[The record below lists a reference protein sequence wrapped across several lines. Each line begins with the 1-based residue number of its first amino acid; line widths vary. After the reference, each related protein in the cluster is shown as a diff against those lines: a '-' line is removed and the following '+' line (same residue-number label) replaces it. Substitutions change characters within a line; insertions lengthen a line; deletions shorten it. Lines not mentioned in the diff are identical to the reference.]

1 MITPIIERTSVAGLP
16 LEPGADLRG
25 ANLSGRRIEF
35 VSLRGAQLDG
45 ANLDGARLQFVDLTG
60 ASLMNASM
68 RRTELWSVQARSACF
83 AGVRA
88 DESHWHFV
96 DLSRTDFSAA
106 RVGEALLRSCS
117 MRRATFASAD
127 LSDAALAQCDCRDAD
142 FTDAN
147 LAGVDTL
154 GSIFSGARLGSAR
167 GWTIA
172 REAVVEVLRRELDN
186 DPARARLFGAIAIN
200 RDWCWDEWAVMA
212 EHDPAG
218 LTVVTGILAKY
229 PASGCLEALNAAIA
243 KAKDAASPSAG
254 QDPRAGLAAGDQRH
268 RQ

>member
-1 MITPIIERTSVAGLP
+1 MITPIIERPSVAGLP

-25 ANLSGRRIEF
+25 ANLSGQRIKF

-60 ASLMNASM
+60 ASLVNASM

-88 DESHWHFV
+88 DGSSWHFV

-106 RVGEALLRSCS
+106 RVRESLLRSCS
-117 MRRATFASAD
+117 MRRTTFASAD
-127 LSDAALAQCDCRDAD
+127 LGDAALAQCDCRDAD

-154 GSIFSGARLGSAR
+154 GSIFTGAELGSAR
-167 GWTIA
+167 GWTVA
-172 REAVVEVLRRELDN
+172 REVLVEALKREIED

-200 RDWCWDEWAVMA
+200 REWCWDEWAVMA

-218 LTVVTGILAKY
+218 LEIVAGILAKY
-229 PASGCLEALNAAIA
+229 PASGCLEELNAALA
-243 KAKDAASPSAG
+243 KA
-254 QDPRAGLAAGDQRH
+254 RLV
-268 RQ
+268 